1 MGHDGYI
8 VKSVY
13 SIILRFGLVVEDS
26 GDVCD

>member
-1 MGHDGYI
+1 MGHDDYI

-13 SIILRFGLVVEDS
+13 SIILCFGLVVEDS